1 MYIVHVHIHIKPE
14 FIEAFKA
21 VSLENARNSLHEP
34 GVVRFDVLQQPDDT
48 SRFVLVE
55 IYRTSEDLA
64 KHKSTPHYNSW
75 REAAEPM
82 MVEPRSRTIFI
93 NLFPMDKDF

>member
-1 MYIVHVHIHIKPE
+1 MYIVHVHIHVKPE

-21 VSLENARNSLHEP
+21 VSLENARNSIHEP
-34 GVVRFDVLQQPDDT
+34 GVVRFDILQQPDDP

-55 IYRTSEDLA
+55 IYRTSEDPA

-82 MVEPRSRTIFI
+82 MVEPRTRIIFV
-93 NLFPMDKDF
+93 NLFPADKDY